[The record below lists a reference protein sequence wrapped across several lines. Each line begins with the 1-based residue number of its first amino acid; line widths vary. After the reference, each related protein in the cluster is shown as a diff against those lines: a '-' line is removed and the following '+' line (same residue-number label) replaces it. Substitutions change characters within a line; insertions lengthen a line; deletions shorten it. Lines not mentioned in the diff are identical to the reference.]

1 MGAFGQ
7 GSISFSEPPGSSS
20 SGGGG
25 IPGVTVPFVAF
36 AVGDGQAGSPING
49 QTSLKLASIQGQS
62 LVNVQL
68 LVIREGIQL
77 LWDSPVAVNDIR
89 RYNSGGLGGWTFE
102 GGISFQTNERYQVFW
117 IGINTNIQ
125 V

>member
-1 MGAFGQ
+1 MSIGQ
-7 GSISFSEPPGSSS
+7 GDITFSQPPGSSS

-25 IPGVTVPFVAF
+25 IPGVTIPFVAF
-36 AVGDGQAGSPING
+36 AVGDGQTGSPVNG
-49 QTSLKLASIQGQS
+49 QTSLKLATIQGQS
-62 LVNVQL
+62 LVNVEL

-89 RYNSGGLGGWTFE
+89 RFNSGGLGGWTFE
-102 GGISFQTNERYQVFW
+102 GGFSFQTGERYQLFF
-117 IGINTNIQ
+117 IGINNTIQ

>member
-1 MGAFGQ
+1 MSVGLGNITFTAP
-7 GSISFSEPPGSSS
+7 SSASS

-36 AVGDGQAGSPING
+36 AVGDGQAGSPVNG
-49 QTSLKLASIQGQS
+49 QTSLKLATIQGQS
-62 LVNVQL
+62 LVNVEL

-102 GGISFQTNERYQVFW
+102 GGFSFQTGERYQLFW
-117 IGINTNIQ
+117 IGINSTIQ

>member
-1 MGAFGQ
+1 MSIGQ
-7 GSISFSEPPGSSS
+7 GDITFSQPPGSSS

-25 IPGVTVPFVAF
+25 IPGVTIPFVAF
-36 AVGDGQAGSPING
+36 AVGDGQAGSPVNG
-49 QTSLKLASIQGQS
+49 QTSLKLATIQGQS

-77 LWDSPVAVNDIR
+77 LWNSPVAVNDIR
-89 RYNSGGLGGWTFE
+89 RFNSGGLGGWTFE
-102 GGISFQTNERYQVFW
+102 GGFSFQTGERYQLFF
-117 IGINTNIQ
+117 IGINNTIQ